1 MPPALNPRELALL
14 RQLDAG
20 QGRLELPDPASP
32 ERSERFD
39 WDVITVRLLAGYGLV
54 ERPRTTLNSL
64 GTSKYEAIEAPL
76 TLQGKV
82 ALIEEQ

>member
-1 MPPALNPRELALL
+1 MPPPLNPRERALL
-14 RQLDAG
+14 QQLDAG
-20 QGRLELPDPASP
+20 HGLLANPDPASP
-32 ERSERFD
+32 ELSERFD

-64 GTSKYEAIEAPL
+64 GTGKYETIEAPL
-76 TLQGKV
+76 TLQGRV

>member
-1 MPPALNPRELALL
+1 MPPPLNHRELALL

-20 QGRLELPDPASP
+20 HGRLALPDPASP
-32 ERSERFD
+32 ELSERFD

-64 GTSKYEAIEAPL
+64 GMGKYEAIEAPL
-76 TLQGKV
+76 TLKGKV
-82 ALIEEQ
+82 TLIDEQ